1 MEPDTKTLAFLLCM
15 HRSGSSLTA
24 SIFQQLG
31 MSLGPFPLVGVHS
44 SNIHGHFESLPLQ
57 LLNRKV
63 QEIALGF
70 PDDFPESEEVLT
82 RFLDWKGIWPEGV
95 KIPDEL
101 FDEGRRLVA
110 GLIGSGGI
118 SGFKDPRTVL
128 TWPFWR
134 QVLQVFPS
142 LRVVVVPLLR
152 SPHEIAT
159 SLCTRSNGV
168 SGYWTSLDLV
178 AIHFGRM
185 KAILESM
192 NQATRAI
199 GFGSESFLEDLA
211 EAARFCGLTWN
222 KEDAL
227 RVFDQTCVHQDPA
240 TVVHEAQMLY
250 EELGGQ
256 RPAHCQAE
264 RNGWLLARD
273 ARKCEALTLH
283 LVSQTIE
290 SHRRSEA
297 QQVSQAQ
304 ELSEAQ
310 QQLSQA
316 QQQRSETQRQ
326 LSQAQQQRSE
336 AQRQCSE
343 AQRQCSEAQQQLSQ
357 SQQELSQVQQQL
369 SQLQQQLSQTQ
380 AELGQAEVALSDS
393 RDQLATA
400 CGEMSRAQDSERR
413 MREECQRLR
422 EQRDRFESHLVL
434 GQVLRARRRLKGLL
448 AWLAVGSGAE

>member
-1 MEPDTKTLAFLLCM
+1 
-15 HRSGSSLTA
+15 
-24 SIFQQLG
+24 
-31 MSLGPFPLVGVHS
+31 MSLGPFPLIGAHS

-57 LLNRKV
+57 SLNRKV

-82 RFLDWKGIWPEGV
+82 SFLDWKGIWPEGV
-95 KIPDEL
+95 RIPDEL

-134 QVLQVFPS
+134 QVLQEFPS
-142 LRVVVVPLLR
+142 LRVVAVPLLR
-152 SPHEIAT
+152 SPHEIAM
-159 SLCTRSNGV
+159 SLCTRSNGA

-178 AIHFGRM
+178 AIHLGRM

-211 EAARFCGLTWN
+211 EAARFCGLSWN
-222 KEDAL
+222 KENAL
-227 RVFDQTCVHQDPA
+227 RVFDQTCVHQEPA

-250 EELGGQ
+250 EELGGL
-256 RPAHCQAE
+256 RPAHCQGE

-273 ARKCEALTLH
+273 ARKREALTLH

-297 QQVSQAQ
+297 QWQVSEAQ
-304 ELSEAQ
+304 RVAQAQ

-316 QQQRSETQRQ
+316 QQQ
-326 LSQAQQQRSE
+326 LSQAQQQLSQE
-336 AQRQCSE
+336 QQQRAE

-357 SQQELSQVQQQL
+357 SRQQS

-380 AELGQAEVALSDS
+380 AELGQAQAALSDS
-393 RDQLATA
+393 RDHLARA

-413 MREECQRLR
+413 MWEECQRLR

-448 AWLAVGSGAE
+448 ARSAIGSGAE